1 MDPLRQPYQGA
12 FRKCKISVPQ
22 TQCIRIYIFNKI
34 LRWFV
39 CSLKFQKQLLKWKNS
54 FACFE
59 MIHIKPFHKRDH
71 FNIAAKALKKINIS
85 IQPEWIIRENALL
98 ASFVLLQQ
106 DKTEV
111 TPKSRILI
119 LQGRQQL
126 CCIRAYVFRLA
137 VLSLLTRS
145 KWLLQKVQNPL
156 EHISFLLSPLP
167 WLYTCFQSHKLL
179 CSKICHTA
187 LLEKYPVMNTE
198 PKIQLLVGP
207 EMTITI

>member
-1 MDPLRQPYQGA
+1 MDPPRQPYQGA

-22 TQCIRIYIFNKI
+22 TQWIRIYIFNKI

-119 LQGRQQL
+119 LQGDQQL

-156 EHISFLLSPLP
+156 EHLFLSFYPLYHDSTP
-167 WLYTCFQSHKLL
+167 ASSLIN
-179 CSKICHTA
+179 CSARRSIR
-187 LLEKYPVMNTE
+187 
-198 PKIQLLVGP
+198 
-207 EMTITI
+207 